1 MKKDDLKMVS
11 KETMQVIGA
20 ELKRRRIYKATTLVN
35 LSSICSISY
44 ISKIENGKIV
54 PKYNVLR
61 ELCEEQ
67 GITREELNTLLEV
80 DTLIDKCIEALFVN
94 DKQKILDNV
103 EFYSADQLVTYIQQG
118 IVTLEE
124 LLPL

>member
-1 MKKDDLKMVS
+1 MSKNGFDPKNVS

-20 ELKRRRIYKATTLVN
+20 ELKRRRLYKSTTLVN

-44 ISKIENGKIV
+44 ISKIENGKIM

-67 GITREELNTLLEV
+67 GITNEELNTLLEV
-80 DTLIDKCIEALFVN
+80 DLLIDRCIEALFTN
-94 DKQKILDNV
+94 DKKVIISIYDRICMLDNYKV
-103 EFYSADQLVTYIQQG
+103 NS
-118 IVTLEE
+118 
-124 LLPL
+124 

>member
-1 MKKDDLKMVS
+1 MKIDDLKMVS

-44 ISKIENGKIV
+44 ISKIENGKII
-54 PKYNVLR
+54 PKLHVLQ

-67 GITREELNTLLEV
+67 GISKEELDTLRITLADKEEELNRLTKFKEREV
-80 DTLIDKCIEALFVN
+80 GVI
-94 DKQKILDNV
+94 
-103 EFYSADQLVTYIQQG
+103 
-118 IVTLEE
+118 
-124 LLPL
+124 